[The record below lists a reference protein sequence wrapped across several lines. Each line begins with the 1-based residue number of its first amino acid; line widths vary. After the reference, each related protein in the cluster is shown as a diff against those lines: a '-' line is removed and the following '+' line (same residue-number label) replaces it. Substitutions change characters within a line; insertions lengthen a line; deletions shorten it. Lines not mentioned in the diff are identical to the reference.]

1 LYQQKII
8 VFFIVMITSVSC
20 ERSDDHEVETDNQQ
34 TEKPIRPIPDPAVI
48 AAGKT
53 VYKNHCLQCHGVNG
67 VGNANWRIK
76 KADGFWLPP
85 PLNGTAHTWHHPKKW
100 LFDRI
105 KNGSPEGKGEMP
117 ALKDKLS
124 DAEINAVIA
133 WMQSLWPDNVYFMW
147 LEKDQE

>member
-1 LYQQKII
+1 LHQQKII
-8 VFFIVMITSVSC
+8 LFLIIAMVSVSC
-20 ERSDDHEVETDNQQ
+20 ERSGEHGEEKQQ
-34 TEKPIRPIPDPAVI
+34 TEKPIRPMPDPAVI

-53 VYKNHCLQCHGVNG
+53 IYKDHCRQCHGING
-67 VGNANWRIK
+67 VGNTNWRIK
-76 KADGFWLPP
+76 KANGFWLPP

-105 KNGSPEGKGEMP
+105 KNGSPKGKGEMP

-124 DAEINAVIA
+124 DAEINAVIV

-147 LEKDQE
+147 QEKDRE